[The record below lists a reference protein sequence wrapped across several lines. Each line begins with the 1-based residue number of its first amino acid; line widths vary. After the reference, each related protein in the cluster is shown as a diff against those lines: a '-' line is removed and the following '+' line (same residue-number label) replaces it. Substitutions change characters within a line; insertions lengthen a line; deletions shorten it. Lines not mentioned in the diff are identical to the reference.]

1 MTSRVG
7 IGSGAVIPYD
17 GPTVITPA
25 QRAVAVIILAGGQG
39 ERLSILSAHRAK
51 PAVPFGGK
59 YRIIDFALSNA
70 VNSGFY
76 DILVLTQYRPTSLHD
91 HIGTGKPWD
100 LDRQNAVGVRM
111 ISPYLGRRG
120 ADWYRGT
127 ADAVYQNIAQ
137 LRELR
142 AEHTIVLGGDHIYKM
157 DYRPM
162 VARHLRAK
170 ADVTI
175 GLQEVPIADAHR
187 FGIATRDVGGRIVDW
202 HEKPK
207 KPASNLAST
216 GFYVFRTET
225 LIERLIEDA
234 AIAGSRHDFGGDIV
248 PRMIAEGDRVYGH
261 PFDGYWRDVGTI
273 QSYHDANMELLAE
286 PPAIDLY
293 DRAWPIYTK
302 TEGRPP
308 GLIGTRAHVAQSLI
322 SHGCRVH
329 GTVERSV
336 LSPGVLVEEGA
347 VVRDSIVMFDAA
359 IGAGAVLDRV
369 IVDKE
374 VVIGSGAQVGVG
386 DDQTPNETEPSRLNT
401 GITIVGKRAHVPH
414 GVRIGRNCRI
424 DPSVDPEDFT
434 LADLPSGT
442 TVTHRHPEH

>member
-1 MTSRVG
+1 MISPLHR
-7 IGSGAVIPYD
+7 D
-17 GPTVITPA
+17 
-25 QRAVAVIILAGGQG
+25 VAVVILAGGQG

-70 VNSGFY
+70 VNSGLY
-76 DILVLTQYRPTSLHD
+76 DVLVLTQYRPISLHD

-100 LDRQNAVGVRM
+100 LDRQNAIGVRM

-127 ADAVYQNIAQ
+127 ADAVYQNIQQ

-142 AEHTIVLGGDHIYKM
+142 AEHTLVLGGDHIYKM

-162 VARHLRAK
+162 LARHKRTK

-187 FGIATRDVGGRIVDW
+187 FGIATPDRGGRIVDW
-202 HEKPK
+202 NEKPRR
-207 KPASNLAST
+207 PASNLASM
-216 GFYVFRTET
+216 GFYVFRTER

-234 AIAGSRHDFGGDIV
+234 EIAGSKRDFGGDIV
-248 PRMIAEGDRVYGH
+248 PRMITDGDRVYGH
-261 PFDGYWRDVGTI
+261 AVAGYWRDVGTI
-273 QSYHDANMELLAE
+273 QSYHDAHMELLAE

-293 DRAWPIYTK
+293 ERGWPIHTK

-308 GLIGTRAHVAQSLI
+308 GLIGSRAHVVQSLV
-322 SHGCRVH
+322 SHGCRIH

-359 IGAGAVLDRV
+359 IGADAVLDRV

-374 VVIGSGAQVGVG
+374 VIIGPSAHVGFG
-386 DDQTPNETEPSRLNT
+386 DDDTPNASEPGRLNT
-401 GITIVGKRAHVPH
+401 GITIVGKRAQVPY
-414 GVRIGRNCRI
+414 GARIARNCRI
-424 DPSVDPEDFT
+424 DPNVDPEDFT

-442 TVTHRHPEH
+442 TVEHRHPDR